1 MGLISRVLGA
11 LGAAKQAARG
21 LVRRPSNGRRVVFDV
36 KRQSPGQ
43 LGAQDR
49 HEQRIK
55 GDVSHVDPSRT
66 HLNRR
71 RAYGDHILEPSRA
84 VDDYIRDKNARVDPR
99 NLTPCTSFVLSASHE
114 WFKGDSP
121 HGFNDERVRDWSN
134 ASMKWLESNFGDD
147 VVHVSLHMDEK
158 TPHIH
163 AKVVPIVERT
173 TKRGTVI
180 RQVSHHSHPA
190 FKGRRSYERLLTS
203 YADALAPLGLERG
216 DSLPDEARADT
227 RTARQWVDDQ
237 ARAAAREKADLAKER
252 ATLNQR
258 DGEQRERA
266 AELAQIRAAIASDRA
281 ALVQTRAALEDDRR
295 ALQGAAQGVIQDLR
309 LAGRVQTVPTGQVAR
324 SEPLRPVPDLTAP
337 TVPEWTPPA
346 HEKRA
351 RRQKRRGQSGDD
363 ER

>member
-21 LVRRPSNGRRVVFDV
+21 LVRRPSNGRRIVFDV
-36 KRQSPGQ
+36 KRQSLAD
-43 LGAQDR
+43 LGAQDG
-49 HEQRIK
+49 HEQRRK

-71 RAYGDHILEPSRA
+71 RAHGDHLLEPSRA
-84 VDDYIRDKNARVDPR
+84 VASFIEETGARVDPR
-99 NLTPCTSFVLSASHE
+99 NKAPCTSFVLSASHE

-121 HGFNDERVRDWSN
+121 HGFNEERVRDWSN
-134 ASMKWLESNFGDD
+134 ASMKWLESTFGET
-147 VVHVSLHMDEK
+147 VAHVSLHMDEK

-163 AKVVPIVERT
+163 AKIVPIVERT

-190 FKGRRSYERLLTS
+190 FKGRRSYDRLLSS
-203 YADALAPLGLERG
+203 YAAALEPLGLERG
-216 DSLPDEARADT
+216 DSLPDGARADT

-237 ARAAAREKADLAKER
+237 ARAAGRDRRLLDQDR
-252 ATLNQR
+252 AFIDTAWQKL
-258 DGEQRERA
+258 EQE
-266 AELAQIRAAIASDRA
+266 RA
-281 ALVQTRAALEDDRR
+281 ALVETRAVIEQARVDLVQQATAVIAD
-295 ALQGAAQGVIQDLR
+295 LKAAQR
-309 LAGRVQTVPTGQVAR
+309 PHSAPTAQVAR
-324 SEPLRPVPDLTAP
+324 SAPLPPVPAVSEPLRDT
-337 TVPEWTPPA
+337 WTPPA

-351 RRQKRRGQSGDD
+351 RRKKRGQSGDD